1 MVMQFI
7 PAHRCVE
14 LLESL
19 TGATPSVGFVH
30 GMLARASG
38 LLAAADKRIRALIT
52 LAYAVSCDETPLKVG
67 PRTPKP
73 GKKKAEKYLLV
84 ASTELYTHYLLGD
97 RDLDTFTAFVFTDL
111 IDSVI
116 VHDRYCNYDST
127 VLGGLTHQLCCQH
140 LLRDLAGAS
149 EVYPDEHWPSQI
161 TDALRELIHEANLA
175 REEGRDAIADH
186 VKTKLVK
193 KFSDGVLVGLSATT
207 SHGTR
212 PGERKARLLLEV
224 FRDRAADVLRFAHDL
239 KVPPTSNQA
248 ERDLRPSKVQQNIS
262 GRLTSEKRTQDR
274 YTIRGYLSTAAKHGL
289 NIMDTLHTAIL
300 GNLWAQ
306 RGEHLLDQ
314 LVFRDPVRLETSVE
328 HRMRAQFDQ
337 HAACVCGYAPF
348 PSPRPVPGR
357 PNWASFSVV
366 SGTVNVVPSRDQPP
380 LPIPGTLCIRTRD
393 RLYHLTDDRLHSIG
407 TQPTTSV
414 PDRFSRRT
422 EEASAPR
429 PKAFIRI
436 SSPTGTTLAE
446 TGTEPKRNRTPTE
459 PATSGHAVPAPRTD
473 RSHDPPTR
481 PETSEPAHPPP
492 PGRPSF
498 GQSTIHL
505 KIHKREAT
513 GASK

>member
-1 MVMQFI
+1 MPERKELSRDELITFVGEQAARIVAQDAQIATMAAQMADLLDANEVLASRLAKMEHLLSRNSKNSSNPPSKDDDLGKTPPTAAPKRHSGAPKRKRGKQPGAPGANLAWRESPDENKDRFPEGCCGCGADLASATDLGVVDRYQQHEIPQVTVKVIQYDQHRVRCGCGTVHTAGRPDGTRSGNGNVGYGPILQAFAVYLMVMQFI

-175 REEGRDAIADH
+175 REEGRDAITDH

-300 GNLWAQ
+300 GNPWMPP
-306 RGEHLLDQ
+306 
-314 LVFRDPVRLETSVE
+314 DP
-328 HRMRAQFDQ
+328 
-337 HAACVCGYAPF
+337 
-348 PSPRPVPGR
+348 
-357 PNWASFSVV
+357 
-366 SGTVNVVPSRDQPP
+366 
-380 LPIPGTLCIRTRD
+380 
-393 RLYHLTDDRLHSIG
+393 
-407 TQPTTSV
+407 
-414 PDRFSRRT
+414 
-422 EEASAPR
+422 
-429 PKAFIRI
+429 
-436 SSPTGTTLAE
+436 
-446 TGTEPKRNRTPTE
+446 TP
-459 PATSGHAVPAPRTD
+459 A
-473 RSHDPPTR
+473 
-481 PETSEPAHPPP
+481 
-492 PGRPSF
+492 
-498 GQSTIHL
+498 
-505 KIHKREAT
+505 
-513 GASK
+513 